1 MLFLRRV
8 EYFLV
13 LAEVLNFHKAAD
25 IVCIST
31 SALSR
36 QIALLEDELGGELF
50 KRTTK
55 SVQLTENG
63 RLAYK
68 EFQDIKQNWDNA
80 VNRLQEQFILNPGT
94 LTVGFFYILPKP
106 TCVNPILLELS
117 SKFPNYRIKL
127 ISGEMS
133 ELHRMLLDREVDF
146 LITGTNDA
154 EDWSGCQI
162 LKYKSFPFKI
172 AVSPSHPWSTKKEI
186 SITDIEEGSILL
198 LDDNKYLLNDCVYNR
213 IKTKEVIRVT
223 DFNALLSSLEF
234 GKQFSIFPQQFNG
247 VSEVKLKFFD
257 LPEQLKDNSHVICA
271 CHDSKKDFVKMLDC
285 ISESLKTELVFF

>member
-36 QIALLEDELGGELF
+36 QIALLEEELGGELF

-55 SVQLTENG
+55 SVELTANG

-68 EFQDIKQNWDNA
+68 EFLNLKQNWDNA
-80 VNRLQEQFILNPGT
+80 LSRLQEQFLLNPGT
-94 LTVGFFYILPKP
+94 LIVGFFYILPKP

-117 SKFPNYRIKL
+117 SRFPNYRIKL
-127 ISGEMS
+127 ISGEML
-133 ELHRMLLDREVDF
+133 ELHRMLLNKEVDF

-154 EDWSGCQI
+154 EDWSGCHT
-162 LKYKSFPFKI
+162 LKYKTFPFKI
-172 AVSPSHPWSTKKEI
+172 GISPSHPWSIKKEI
-186 SITDIEEGSILL
+186 SINDIEDGSILL
-198 LDDNKYLLNDCVYNR
+198 LDDNKYLLSDCVYNK

-223 DFNALLSSLEF
+223 DFNALLTSLEF
-234 GKQFSIFPQQFNG
+234 GKQFSILLSNLTGLQR
-247 VSEVKLKFFD
+247 
-257 LPEQLKDNSHVICA
+257 
-271 CHDSKKDFVKMLDC
+271 
-285 ISESLKTELVFF
+285 